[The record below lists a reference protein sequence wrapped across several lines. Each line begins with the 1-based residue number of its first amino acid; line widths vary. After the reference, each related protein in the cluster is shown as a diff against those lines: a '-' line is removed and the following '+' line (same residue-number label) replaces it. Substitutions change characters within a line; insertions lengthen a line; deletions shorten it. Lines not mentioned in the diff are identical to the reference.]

1 MLTRFRVRRSLLFCT
16 VLLAAAAQ
24 AQSSRAPIAR
34 LRQAWVAALEARS
47 LEGSLALYAT
57 DATFINPDGT
67 HADTPAQLRTLYAS
81 VFAHF
86 TSRIDLTSRRTGQSG
101 DLAFDSGSFTEV
113 LHESGKP
120 AGQGTHH
127 FSGDYLTLY
136 QRGRDGR
143 WRILQ
148 QAWTQKRPRSPTE

>member
-1 MLTRFRVRRSLLFCT
+1 MLTRFRVPQSLLFCT
-16 VLLAAAAQ
+16 VLLAATAQ
-24 AQSSRAPIAR
+24 AQSSRAPLSR
-34 LRQAWVAALEARS
+34 LRQAWIAALEARN
-47 LEGSLALYAT
+47 LEDSLALYAT

-67 HADTPAQLRTLYAS
+67 HADTPAQLRRLYAS

-86 TSRIDLTSRRTGQSG
+86 TSRIELTSRRTGQSG
-101 DLAFDSGSFTEV
+101 DLAFDSGSFSEV

-120 AGQGTHH
+120 GEQGIRH

-143 WRILQ
+143 WRIVQ
-148 QAWTQKRPRSPTE
+148 QAWTQALPSSRA

>member
-1 MLTRFRVRRSLLFCT
+1 MLTRSRVHHSLLFCA
-16 VLLAAAAQ
+16 VFLAAAAQ
-24 AQSSRAPIAR
+24 AQTSRAPISR
-34 LRQAWVAALEARS
+34 LRQAWVDNLEARD

-67 HADTPAQLRTLYAS
+67 HADTPAELRKLYAS

-101 DLAFDSGSFTEV
+101 NLAFDSGSFTEA

-120 AGQGTHH
+120 ADRGIHH
-127 FSGDYLTLY
+127 FRGDYLTLY

-148 QAWTQKRPRSPTE
+148 QVWTSAPAKP